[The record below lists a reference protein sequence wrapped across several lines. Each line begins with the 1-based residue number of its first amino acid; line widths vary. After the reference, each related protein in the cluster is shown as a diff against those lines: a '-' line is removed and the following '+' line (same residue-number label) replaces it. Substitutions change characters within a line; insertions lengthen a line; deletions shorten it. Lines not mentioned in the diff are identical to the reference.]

1 MSKHAS
7 VWLIIPQTNLH
18 VGDESI
24 GNYSIIDKT
33 IQRDATTGLPCI
45 NSSSLKGAIK
55 EYLSFGDDL
64 DDKTIKVLFGSS
76 KADKDNSQ
84 KGSAIF
90 FDAQILYIP
99 KQTTEG
105 ATYKLAWSKANIDA
119 FVQKAENFGVQG
131 IKEKIVRNDA
141 ANKETTENQEFQKLC
156 DDDHLPIIARNYLEN
171 GESKNLWYEQVLP
184 SMSVLGTIILTDKE
198 SDLDILK
205 DKIVQIG
212 ANSTIGYGYCKF
224 IKL

>member
-1 MSKHAS
+1 
-7 VWLIIPQTNLH
+7 
-18 VGDESI
+18 
-24 GNYSIIDKT
+24 
-33 IQRDATTGLPCI
+33 
-45 NSSSLKGAIK
+45 
-55 EYLSFGDDL
+55 
-64 DDKTIKVLFGSS
+64 
-76 KADKDNSQ
+76 
-84 KGSAIF
+84 
-90 FDAQILYIP
+90 
-99 KQTTEG
+99 
-105 ATYKLAWSKANIDA
+105 
-119 FVQKAENFGVQG
+119 
-131 IKEKIVRNDA
+131 VRNDA